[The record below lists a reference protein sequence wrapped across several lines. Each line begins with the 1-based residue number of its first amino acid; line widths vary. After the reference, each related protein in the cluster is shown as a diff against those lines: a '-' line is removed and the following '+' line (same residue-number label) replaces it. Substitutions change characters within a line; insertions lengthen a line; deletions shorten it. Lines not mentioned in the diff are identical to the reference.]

1 VANIKDLVADVNS
14 DEVYYEEA
22 VKETLIE
29 PGTYEA
35 DIVGLRRKLNTKT
48 KAGYK
53 CDIYWPRYKIAKDSP
68 KFANRLVR
76 DRGQFRFN
84 SPEARSKNI
93 YYKKF
98 LDAARIPLEE
108 KEKDGKIMYLLP
120 SISADMIE
128 GKKALIN
135 IYHEEWSDAKGYH
148 KESVAKLL
156 EIVDVE
162 P

>member
-1 VANIKDLVADVNS
+1 MANIDDLVAKVTS
-14 DEVYYEEA
+14 DEVYYEEE

-35 DIVGLRRKLNTKT
+35 DIVGLRRKLGTKT
-48 KAGYK
+48 RAGYE
-53 CDIYWPRYKIAKDSP
+53 CDIYWPRYRIASDSP
-68 KFANRLVR
+68 NFANRLVR
-76 DRGQFRFN
+76 DRGQFRFI
-84 SPEARSKNI
+84 SPEARSKNV

-98 LDAARIPLEE
+98 LDAAKIPLNE
-108 KEKDGKIMYLLP
+108 KEENGKIMYLLP

-135 IYHEEWSDAKGYH
+135 VYNEEWSDSRGYH

-156 EIVDVE
+156 EIISDV
-162 P
+162 